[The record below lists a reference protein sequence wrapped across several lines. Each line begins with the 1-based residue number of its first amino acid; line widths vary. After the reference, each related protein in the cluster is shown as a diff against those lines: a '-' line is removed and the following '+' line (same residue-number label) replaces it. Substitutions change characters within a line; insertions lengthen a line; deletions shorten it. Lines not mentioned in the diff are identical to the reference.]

1 MPQRRVRMERHGHAA
16 SAVELPR
23 SATAPAGGLARSASA
38 HSIRGAKEAPPPS
51 SRGSSSRGS
60 LFERSAS
67 TINAESIADQVAK
80 EVAAEVKKKRYVVHT
95 KGWTAANSGNRPTT
109 PTENRTDLSRVGQ
122 PAGRL
127 SSEEYGRGMG
137 FRPGVRTIYIPGIK
151 PLCYPSEE
159 EIRRKR
165 RPKTAYE
172 RCTEVRNGFSSDTE
186 AQKWTLFHAGV
197 RSSDALGANLSA
209 ELRPTA
215 AEEERRAKQ
224 PTTAESLY
232 LSQFLYNDPACK
244 PVGGIRQTSTSK
256 DILDAVAWREAQ
268 IAKAARMDSWES
280 RLKEPSGDPAKD
292 VGIPAHYAAYRVA
305 ERQRVADLYAKGTKH
320 AGTGATMQR
329 EGYDSV
335 YSDKFVNKDTESF
348 LDASSLVPVT
358 DAKVPSAIDAGSAH
372 ERIQAGTLFDPR
384 SPWRVPNRN
393 TKLPAGRALL
403 PTRTTMGIGQGPGRS
418 WDF

>member
-172 RCTEVRNGFSSDTE
+172 RCTEVRNGFSSD
-186 AQKWTLFHAGV
+186 
-197 RSSDALGANLSA
+197 
-209 ELRPTA
+209 
-215 AEEERRAKQ
+215 
-224 PTTAESLY
+224 TAESLY